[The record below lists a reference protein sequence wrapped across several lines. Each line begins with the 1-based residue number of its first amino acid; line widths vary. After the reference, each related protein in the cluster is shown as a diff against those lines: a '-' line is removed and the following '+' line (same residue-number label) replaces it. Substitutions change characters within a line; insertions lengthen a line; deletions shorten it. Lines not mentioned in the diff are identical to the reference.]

1 MASTS
6 PEPRAPDG
14 LTLPDGFWDEVRAA
28 YATPP
33 RAYHTFA
40 HVRRVLELVAATPFE
55 RPREVWLAAVFHD
68 AVYDALAKDNEA
80 QSARIARA
88 AIARLGLDADAD
100 RVAALIELTARHGG
114 LVPGD
119 VDEDAARFLDCD
131 MAVLG
136 AGADEFDAYDA
147 GVAQEYRAV
156 PPDAYR
162 AGRRAFLEQLVVKP
176 RIFLSD
182 RFHAALDGAAR
193 ANLRRA
199 IEKLR

>member
-1 MASTS
+1 MHD
-6 PEPRAPDG
+6 PVAPAG
-14 LTLPDGFWDEVRAA
+14 LAIPDGFWDEIRAL

-33 RAYHTFA
+33 RAYHSFA
-40 HVRRVLELVAATPFE
+40 HVRRVLEHVGATAFE
-55 RPREVWLAAVFHD
+55 RPREAWLAAVFHD
-68 AVYDALAKDNEA
+68 AIYDATAKDNEA
-80 QSARIARA
+80 RSAEVARA
-88 AIARLGLDADAD
+88 AIARHGLAADAD

-131 MAVLG
+131 MAVVG
-136 AGADEFDAYDA
+136 AGDAEFDAYDA
-147 GVAQEYRAV
+147 GVAEEYRAV

-162 AGRRAFLEQLVVKP
+162 AGRRAFLEKVLGKP

-182 RFHAALDGAAR
+182 VFHVALDAKAR

-199 IEKLR
+199 IDRLR

>member
-1 MASTS
+1 M
-6 PEPRAPDG
+6 E
-14 LTLPDGFWDEVRAA
+14 LPPAFWDEVRAH

-40 HVRRVLELVAATPFE
+40 HVQRVLDHVAATPFDQ
-55 RPREVWLAAVFHD
+55 PDEVYLAAVFHD
-68 AVYDALAKDNEA
+68 AVYDATAKDNEA
-80 QSARIARA
+80 RSAGIARE
-88 AIARLGLDADAD
+88 AIARWGLAVDAD

-136 AGADEFDAYDA
+136 ADDAEFDAYDA
-147 GVAQEYRAV
+147 GVAEEYRAV

-162 AGRRAFLEQLVVKP
+162 AGRRAFLDKVLAKP

-182 RFHAALDGAAR
+182 RFHAALDARAR

>member
-1 MASTS
+1 MVDVPA
-6 PEPRAPDG
+6 A
-14 LTLPDGFWDEVRAA
+14 FWDEVRAR

-40 HVRRVLELVAATPFE
+40 HVQRVLEHVAATAFE
-55 RPREVWLAAVFHD
+55 RPREAWLAAVFHD
-68 AVYDALAKDNEA
+68 AIYDAAAKDNEA
-80 QSARIARA
+80 RSAAVARESIARW
-88 AIARLGLDADAD
+88 GLDVDAD
-100 RVAALIELTARHGG
+100 RVAELIELTARHGG

-136 AGADEFDAYDA
+136 ADAAEFDAYDA
-147 GVAQEYRAV
+147 GVAEEYRVV

-162 AGRRAFLEQLVVKP
+162 AGRRAFLGRVLAKP

-182 RFHAALDGAAR
+182 VFHVALDAAAR

-199 IEKLR
+199 IARLG